1 IVPAFQRYIRATTLS
16 RPQRKA
22 RAPHPGRARFEGSR
36 MGFPTRSSRYVL
48 RELLLL
54 VIAVAAAFVFINHDN
69 LYLNHP
75 FRLADA
81 RIESYLLASV
91 VIYLFLR
98 VAIIALE
105 MRPPRP
111 ADGLL
116 RCPECGQWIDGRSAG
131 TSSAESDED
140 EQFLEDSI
148 GESPDEPVARHIRRH
163 VQFAQDCRDQRLAL
177 SRRQRR
183 QGDPEDGGHLG
194 PRARFERRG
203 RDRHER

>member
-1 IVPAFQRYIRATTLS
+1 MRRRTYLMARSSPVMPASPGSKGISPPRRS
-16 RPQRKA
+16 PD
-22 RAPHPGRARFEGSR
+22 PGRRPEPRIRVRPDSERAR
-36 MGFPTRSSRYVL
+36 MGFPTRSSRYAL

-116 RCPECGQWIDGRSAG
+116 RCPECGQ
-131 TSSAESDED
+131 
-140 EQFLEDSI
+140 
-148 GESPDEPVARHIRRH
+148 
-163 VQFAQDCRDQRLAL
+163 
-177 SRRQRR
+177 
-183 QGDPEDGGHLG
+183 
-194 PRARFERRG
+194 
-203 RDRHER
+203 

>member
-1 IVPAFQRYIRATTLS
+1 
-16 RPQRKA
+16 
-22 RAPHPGRARFEGSR
+22 
-36 MGFPTRSSRYVL
+36 MGFPTRSWRYAL

-116 RCPECGQWIDGRSAG
+116 RCPECGEWIDVRSADG
-131 TSSAESDED
+131 LAAHHRIALTPKPSPKEIVSA
-140 EQFLEDSI
+140 
-148 GESPDEPVARHIRRH
+148 VALRKA
-163 VQFAQDCRDQRLAL
+163 VDA
-177 SRRQRR
+177 
-183 QGDPEDGGHLG
+183 
-194 PRARFERRG
+194 ARFGPLAPRVETGNERTPAMPILENLTGQDLIEALHDPDFVERIRHSPQRPLD
-203 RDRHER
+203 RDLKR

>member
-1 IVPAFQRYIRATTLS
+1 
-16 RPQRKA
+16 
-22 RAPHPGRARFEGSR
+22 

-48 RELLLL
+48 REFLLL

-116 RCPECGQWIDGRSAG
+116 RCPECGQWIDVRSADG
-131 TSSAESDED
+131 LAAHHRIALTPKPSPKEIVSA
-140 EQFLEDSI
+140 
-148 GESPDEPVARHIRRH
+148 VALRKA
-163 VQFAQDCRDQRLAL
+163 VDA
-177 SRRQRR
+177 
-183 QGDPEDGGHLG
+183 
-194 PRARFERRG
+194 ARFGPLAPRVETGNERTPEIPILENLTGQELLEALHDPDFVERIRHSPQRPLD
-203 RDRHER
+203 RDLKR

>member
-1 IVPAFQRYIRATTLS
+1 
-16 RPQRKA
+16 
-22 RAPHPGRARFEGSR
+22 
-36 MGFPTRSSRYVL
+36 MGFPTRSWRYAL

-111 ADGLL
+111 ADGLAAHHRIALTPKPSPKEIVSAVAL
-116 RCPECGQWIDGRSAG
+116 RKAVDA
-131 TSSAESDED
+131 
-140 EQFLEDSI
+140 
-148 GESPDEPVARHIRRH
+148 
-163 VQFAQDCRDQRLAL
+163 
-177 SRRQRR
+177 
-183 QGDPEDGGHLG
+183 
-194 PRARFERRG
+194 ARFGPLAPQVETGKAQTPAMPILENLTGQDLIEALHDPDFVERIRHSPQRPLD
-203 RDRHER
+203 RDLKR